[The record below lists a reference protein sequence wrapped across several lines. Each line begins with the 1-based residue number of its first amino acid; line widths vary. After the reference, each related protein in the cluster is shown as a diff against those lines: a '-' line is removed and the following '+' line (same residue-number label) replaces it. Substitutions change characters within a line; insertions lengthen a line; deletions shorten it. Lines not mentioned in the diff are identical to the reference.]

1 MLHRDFFLSLPNLLL
16 LILADNHLTKLLSVR
31 HSCNLAYLNVRNNTL
46 NYFEHG
52 LCSCKILHMKL
63 LDIAYNPIVP
73 VQFLTSEISDHVH
86 VVTDNH
92 GICCTLT
99 VTSNCYPPG
108 MVESVETCTYLLG
121 NTFIRVLVSSITI
134 VGTLSNLYVCYWR
147 VRHRIGSPI
156 TRLQVV
162 FLSAANLLIEVYA
175 VILIVQDL
183 NFAKFFPFYEK
194 IWKNSIWCHLG
205 GFLLYFGFQCTVVV
219 KFITALDRMILLRH
233 AVRRIGLSK
242 LQNTV
247 ALTCSVTNMCAI
259 TVVPSILIL
268 ADIYPDINTESD
280 TLATAYQST
289 VFLLVN
295 YVIFTAIA
303 VCYGVSMHKV
313 VKSGSDLDHG
323 MGAIIDQ
330 GRRRRTNKML
340 ATTTIGLLLSVAGWL
355 VICLMEIIMVSRGT
369 VIVGYLSRE
378 TYQYIVLVL
387 LLVNPI
393 ADPIIFTVSS
403 NNYLN
408 WLTKSDSN

>member
-1 MLHRDFFLSLPNLLL
+1 MCDGFPDCPGEEDEAQCGVGKFHSFPGLLRCQGEERCVHPYYYNDGISQCKYGDDEVVTFVCPVGCQCFTKGVFCDNTPSEELLRIKPSPQVLCLKYTSLSLPNVFYPVFERTSRLV
-16 LILADNHLTKLLSVR
+16 LSGG
-31 HSCNLAYLNVRNNTL
+31 S
-46 NYFEHG
+46 
-52 LCSCKILHMKL
+52 
-63 LDIAYNPIVP
+63 LDRLP
-73 VQFLTSEISDHVH
+73 Q
-86 VVTDNH
+86 
-92 GICCTLT
+92 
-99 VTSNCYPPG
+99 PP
-108 MVESVETCTYLLG
+108 
-121 NTFIRVLVSSITI
+121 
-134 VGTLSNLYVCYWR
+134 
-147 VRHRIGSPI
+147 
-156 TRLQVV
+156 
-162 FLSAANLLIEVYA
+162 FLSHL
-175 VILIVQDL
+175 VILGL
-183 NFAKFFPFYEK
+183 EK

-219 KFITALDRMILLRH
+219 KFIIALDRMILLRR
-233 AVRRIGLSK
+233 AVKRIGLSK

-247 ALTCSVTNMCAI
+247 ALTCSVINMCAI
-259 TVVPSILIL
+259 TVVPFILFL
-268 ADIYPDINTESD
+268 AEIYPDINTESGSIVCMPFLFIYRD

-295 YVIFTAIA
+295 YVIFTANA

-340 ATTTIGLLLSVAGWL
+340 ATTTIGFLLSMSGWL

-369 VIVGYLSRE
+369 VSVGYLSRE